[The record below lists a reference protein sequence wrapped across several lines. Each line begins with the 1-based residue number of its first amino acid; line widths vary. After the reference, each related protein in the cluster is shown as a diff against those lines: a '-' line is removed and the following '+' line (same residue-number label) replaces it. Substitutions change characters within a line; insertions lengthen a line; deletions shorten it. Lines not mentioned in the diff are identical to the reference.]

1 MAKRLAGVAA
11 LAALILGTGV
21 ASDARRRCDHVC
33 VADEHSRGAEY
44 RDPDWWSGPRLKG
57 SYSDFKYS
65 TSSFFWSAVSFRL
78 KCLS

>member
-1 MAKRLAGVAA
+1 MAIRLAGVAA

-44 RDPDWWSGPRLKG
+44 RDPDWWSGPR
-57 SYSDFKYS
+57 
-65 TSSFFWSAVSFRL
+65 R
-78 KCLS
+78 